1 MVKQSDYSPPEVQ
14 ACLSVLAE
22 VMAALGEFR
31 ENIVVVGGNVPPLL
45 IQSAEV
51 KHPGTM
57 DIDLALDKRHIAND
71 TYKTIVETLKARGYY
86 QKEGEQP
93 FIFYRDVKPE
103 PGRKITVEIDLLAG
117 EYGGTGSDHRH
128 QRIQDAQARKAR
140 GSDLVFTDPVK
151 VKLKGRLPN
160 GAMREVMVKIP
171 SVGAFLAMKGMA
183 LWGRTKEKD
192 AYDIYYCCRYYPG
205 GMAALVGDIKPLTS
219 NRLARE
225 GFEKIV
231 AGFKDIDA
239 TGPVGVA
246 DFLEIDDHE
255 ERLRIQREAFE
266 VINTLMGELGI
277 EPFSE

>member
-86 QKEGEQP
+86 QKAGEQP
-93 FIFYRDVKPE
+93 FIFYRDTKTE
-103 PGRKITVEIDLLAG
+103 LGRKITVEVDLLAG

-140 GSDLVFTDPVK
+140 GCDLVFSNPVK
-151 VKLKGRLPN
+151 VKVKGKLPN
-160 GAMREVMVKIP
+160 GAIHEVIVKIP
-171 SVGAFLAMKGMA
+171 SIGPFLAMKGMA
-183 LWGRTKEKD
+183 LSGRMKEKD
-192 AYDIYYCCRYYPG
+192 SYDVYYCCRYYPG

-225 GFEKIV
+225 GFGKIM
-231 AGFKDIDA
+231 ARFRDIDA
-239 TGPVGVA
+239 IGPVGVA
-246 DFLEIDDHE
+246 DFLEIDDRE

-277 EPFSE
+277 KPFSE